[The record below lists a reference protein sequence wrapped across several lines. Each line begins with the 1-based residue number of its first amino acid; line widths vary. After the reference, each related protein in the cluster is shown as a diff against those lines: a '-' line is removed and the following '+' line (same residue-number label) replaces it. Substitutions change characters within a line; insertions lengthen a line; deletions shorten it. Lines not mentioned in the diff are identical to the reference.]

1 MSEEIMLG
9 YKKSLLNYCDRQTY
23 VKMVV
28 CGILGY
34 SENNMYHQLVGE
46 FYDNYLKENYLAT
59 AIEEFQISP
68 MVERLLTQ
76 MSKEEQTILA
86 NNLFCYIQ
94 NIVENYKNEDYESAT
109 LMFVYMNS
117 FLRNIMKNLGV
128 LAIDKE
134 LDEIKND
141 TQKVILKKAM

>member
-34 SENNMYHQLVGE
+34 DENNMYHQLVGE

-68 MVERLLTQ
+68 MVERMLSQ
-76 MSKEEQTILA
+76 MTNEEQTIFA

-94 NIVENYKNEDYESAT
+94 NIVESYKNEDFESAT

-128 LAIDKE
+128 LAIDNE